1 MAHGLQSQSAMSIP
15 ARTEW
20 LESYTRRSPSFPP
33 LDRDWQADVAIAG
46 GGITGLT
53 LARQLAV
60 EGLNVVLVERG
71 RIGSGTSGAT
81 TAHIT
86 AALDIDYE
94 TLMSRFGEAAA
105 RLVIE
110 SVNDSIDRIEKTAGS
125 LGSGCGF
132 TRLPGYKYTED
143 AGDLA
148 ALEREAEIGRR
159 LGADVRLV
167 EARELP
173 SAWRGALRFERQ
185 AQFHPLAYLDG
196 LATDV
201 VAAGGVIFEHTAVI
215 DAHDGGF
222 DVAGG
227 HRVGARHVVHATHT
241 PIGLVAAVQTRLAA
255 ITSYVLAAQLETP
268 VLPALYWDSEDPY
281 HYVRPLG
288 DGTRILAGGEDHP
301 TGRQTDTKSRHQN
314 LERWVRTH
322 YPVRAIEQRWSHE
335 FFEPADGLPYV
346 GALPGGG
353 SQLVAA
359 GYSGTGMT
367 FGTMAA
373 GLLFDLI
380 VRGSSQWKDIY
391 SPSRLKPLAAGRAVA
406 VENAR
411 IGWRFVADRLKTHG
425 DDDDLANGSGRV
437 TRIDG
442 KQVAVYRDLRG
453 ELHHL
458 SPRCTHLGCIVA
470 WNDSEK
476 TWDCPCHGGRFHPT
490 GKVLYGPPVED
501 LRRARRSEG

>member
-1 MAHGLQSQSAMSIP
+1 MSVP
-15 ARTEW
+15 SRTEW
-20 LESYTRRSPSFPP
+20 LESHTRRSPTFPP

-53 LARQLAV
+53 LARLLAA
-60 EGLNVVLVERG
+60 EGLNVVLLERG
-71 RIGSGTSGAT
+71 RIGSGTTGAT

-86 AALDIDYE
+86 AALDIDYQ
-94 TLMSRFGEAAA
+94 TLVSRFGEAAA
-105 RLVIE
+105 RLVTE
-110 SVNDSIDRIEKTAGS
+110 SVNDAIDRIETTAGS

-132 TRLPGYKYTED
+132 TRVPGYRYID
-143 AGDLA
+143 DDSDDLS
-148 ALEREAEIGRR
+148 ALEREAELGRR
-159 LGADVRLV
+159 LGVDVRLV
-167 EARELP
+167 DERQLP

-215 DAHDGGF
+215 DAYDGGF
-222 DVAGG
+222 DIAGG
-227 HRVGARHVVHATHT
+227 HRVAARHVVHATHT
-241 PIGLVAAVQTRLAA
+241 PIGLVATIQTRLAA

-268 VLPALYWDSEDPY
+268 IPAALYWDCAQPY
-281 HYVRPLG
+281 HYVRTLG
-288 DGTRILAGGEDHP
+288 DGTRILAGGEDHA
-301 TGRQTDTKSRHQN
+301 TGREIDTKARHQA
-314 LERWVRTH
+314 LERWVRKH

-335 FFEPADGLPYV
+335 LFEPADGLPYV
-346 GALPGGG
+346 GALAGGG
-353 SQLVAA
+353 HQLVAA
-359 GYSGTGMT
+359 GFSGTGMT

-380 VRGSSQWKDIY
+380 VRGSSPWKDIY
-391 SPSRLKPLAAGRAVA
+391 SPSRLKPMAAGRAVA

-411 IGWRFVADRLKTHG
+411 IGWRFVADRLRSG
-425 DDDDLANGSGRV
+425 AGADAEDLPNDSGRV
-437 TRIDG
+437 ARIDG

-453 ELHHL
+453 DLHYL
-458 SPRCTHLGCIVA
+458 SARCTHLGCIVA

-490 GKVLYGPPVED
+490 GKVLYGPPVDD
-501 LRRARRSEG
+501 LRRDRRSDG

>member
-1 MAHGLQSQSAMSIP
+1 MSVP

-20 LESYTRRSPSFPP
+20 LESHTRRSPTFPP

-53 LARQLAV
+53 LARLLAA
-60 EGLNVVLVERG
+60 EGLNVVVLERG
-71 RIGSGTSGAT
+71 RIGSGTTGAT

-86 AALDIDYE
+86 AALDIDYA
-94 TLMSRFGEAAA
+94 TLVSRFGEAAA
-105 RLVIE
+105 RLVTDSVSESIE
-110 SVNDSIDRIEKTAGS
+110 RIEKTAAA
-125 LGSGCGF
+125 LGPDCGF
-132 TRLPGYKYTED
+132 ARVPGYRYID
-143 AGDLA
+143 DGGDLA

-159 LGADVRLV
+159 LGVDVHLMAERL
-167 EARELP
+167 LP
-173 SAWRGALRFERQ
+173 PAWRGALCFDRQ

-201 VAAGGVIFEHTAVI
+201 VTAGGVIFEHTPVI
-215 DAHDGGF
+215 DAYDGCF
-222 DVAGG
+222 HVAGG

-241 PIGLVAAVQTRLAA
+241 PIGLVPTVQTRLAA
-255 ITSYVLAAQLETP
+255 VTSYVLAARLETP
-268 VLPALYWDSEDPY
+268 LPPALYWDCAQPY
-281 HYVRPLG
+281 HYVRTLG
-288 DGTRILAGGEDHP
+288 DGTRILAGGEDQP
-301 TGRQTDTKSRHQN
+301 TGREADTKARHHA
-314 LERWVRTH
+314 LEQWVRRH
-322 YPVRAIEQRWSHE
+322 YPVRAIQQRWSHE
-335 FFEPADGLPYV
+335 LFEPADGLPYV
-346 GALPGGG
+346 GALAGS

-359 GYSGTGMT
+359 GFSGTGMT

-380 VRGSSQWKDIY
+380 VRGSSPWKDVY
-391 SPSRLKPLAAGRAVA
+391 SPSRLKPLSSGRAV

-411 IGWRFVADRLKTHG
+411 IGWRFVADRLRTRESP
-425 DDDDLANGSGRV
+425 DELANDSGLV
-437 TRIDG
+437 TLIDG

-453 ELHHL
+453 DLHYL

-490 GKVLYGPPVED
+490 GKVLYGPPVDD
-501 LRRARRSEG
+501 LRRDRRSDD